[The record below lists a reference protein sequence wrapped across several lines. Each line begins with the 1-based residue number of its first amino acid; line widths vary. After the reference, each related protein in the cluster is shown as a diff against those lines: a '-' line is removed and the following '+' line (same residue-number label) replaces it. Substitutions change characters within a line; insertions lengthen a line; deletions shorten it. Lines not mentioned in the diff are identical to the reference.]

1 MAVALQHQLT
11 AAGIGG
17 LLKPA
22 PGVGV
27 AGAMS
32 GLNSA
37 QSSAAALQLAGDGDA
52 NTSTLTLLDPPG
64 ALLHPALRNVKAINI
79 GALPLLVD
87 IACIVL
93 KPLLISFQVV
103 AWAVSDRCWAFRDPA

>member
-17 LLKPA
+17 LLKPS
-22 PGVGV
+22 PGMGV

-32 GLNSA
+32 GLPTTQGGS
-37 QSSAAALQLAGDGDA
+37 AALQLTGDGEA
-52 NTSTLTLLDPPG
+52 NTSTLTLLEPPG

-79 GALPLLVD
+79 G
-87 IACIVL
+87 
-93 KPLLISFQVV
+93 
-103 AWAVSDRCWAFRDPA
+103 

>member
-32 GLNSA
+32 GLPSA

-52 NTSTLTLLDPPG
+52 NTSTLTLLEPPG

-79 GALPLLVD
+79 GALQLIDGRAAWHVD
-87 IACIVL
+87 QLCL
-93 KPLLISFQVV
+93 SLQVV
-103 AWAVSDRCWAFRDPA
+103 AWAASDRCWAFHDPE